1 MRKPLLL
8 LVTKGVRK
16 MKNHLCLIKL
26 QNFLVL
32 NFEIRV
38 FAFIPL
44 WQLGVNNSLRTEMYL
59 AGANIIDLDAEDRA
73 IRAAIS
79 ETENETNTQYMASV
93 SISY

>member
-1 MRKPLLL
+1 MTDFEVK
-8 LVTKGVRK
+8 K
-16 MKNHLCLIKL
+16 HLSFSHKCLIL
-26 QNFLVL
+26 MLLAFA
-32 NFEIRV
+32 FI